1 VDFFPFEKESSEEL
15 MQDQGKVVMEVE
27 YFTFCRLLQ
36 DVWNNPDIKD
46 SIKAV
51 WKVDQTLLYY
61 EQ

>member
-15 MQDQGKVVMEVE
+15 MQDQGKVVREVE
-27 YFTFCRLLQ
+27 YSTFCRLLQ